1 MKKLNHFAST
11 IVILLLIFFPSC
23 RNQIKVSDQK
33 FKIVSE
39 IENNTESPFYLSF
52 VNYPKERNKLP
63 IGIFDSGT
71 GGLTVLNT
79 LYLMDQYNNA
89 SKKMGTDGLLD
100 FNSEKFIYLADESNM
115 PYGRYDSEGKAD
127 FLRELIIKDV
137 GFLLGKNYYNSPS
150 DHKAQTDKQQVK
162 AIVIACNTATAF
174 GLEIVQKA
182 VEEWGIDVRIIGI
195 IDAGSKAVLQTMDN
209 PSSKIIGV
217 LASEGACSSQ
227 GYPNSIV
234 ANSRKIFGDE
244 NVTIVQQAGIGLA
257 GAIDGDLNYIDPNAS
272 NPRDAKSYQGPDI
285 GHLRYPLDLS
295 LWEAYNFEE
304 KGLLKLY
311 DDQGQL
317 IHAQLN
323 SVTNYIRYMVTHMM
337 VNIKAEYTDK
347 TLSRVI
353 LGCTHYPY
361 FEAQI
366 REHFLYLKSLNEEYD
381 HLIDAD
387 IQFVDPSEAL
397 AMELYEFL
405 RSNDLWGNS
414 KNEDSQFYISVP
426 NPLLAENTIN
436 EKGEF
441 PYDYKY
447 GRTLNSNLQYV
458 KVVPF
463 SDEWINET
471 IQSRMK
477 SNIPYT
483 HKMIYQN

>member
-1 MKKLNHFAST
+1 MKKLNHFASA

-23 RNQIKVSDQK
+23 KNQIKVSDQK
-33 FKIVSE
+33 YQIVSE
-39 IENNTESPFYLSF
+39 IGNNTESPFYLSF
-52 VNYPKERNKLP
+52 LNYPKERNKLP

-79 LYLMDQYNNA
+79 IFQMDQYDNA
-89 SKKMGTDGLLD
+89 SKNIGVDGLLD

-137 GFLLGKNYYNSPS
+137 RFLLGKDYYNSPS
-150 DHKAQTDKQQVK
+150 DYKAQTDKQEVK
-162 AIVIACNTATAF
+162 AIVIACNTATAY
-174 GLEIVQKA
+174 GLETVQKA
-182 VEEWGIDVRIIGI
+182 IQDWGIDVRVIGI
-195 IDAGSKAVLQTMDN
+195 VDAGSKAVLQAMEN
-209 PSSKIIGV
+209 PSSKVIGV

-227 GYPNSIV
+227 AYPNSIV
-234 ANSRKIFGDE
+234 ENYVKIFGDE
-244 NVTIVQQAGIGLA
+244 NVAVIQQAGIGLA

-285 GHLRYPLDLS
+285 EHLKYPLDLS
-295 LWEAYNFEE
+295 LWEAYNFEV
-304 KGLLKLY
+304 KGLLTLY
-311 DDQGQL
+311 DDEGQL

-337 VNIKAEYTDK
+337 ENIKTDYTDK
-347 TLSRVI
+347 ALSRVI

-366 REHFLYLKSLNEEYD
+366 QEHFLYLKSLNEEYD
-381 HLIDAD
+381 QLINAD

-405 RSNDLWGNS
+405 KSNDLWGDS

-426 NPLLAENTIN
+426 NPLLVKNTIN

-463 SDEWINET
+463 SDEWIKET
-471 IQSRMK
+471 IQSRME

>member
-1 MKKLNHFAST
+1 MKKLNHFARA
-11 IVILLLIFFPSC
+11 IVILLLLFFPSC

-33 FKIVSE
+33 FQIVSE
-39 IENNTESPFYLSF
+39 IGNNTESPFYLSF
-52 VNYPKERNKLP
+52 VNYPEDKNKLP

-79 LYLMDQYNNA
+79 IYQMDQYNNG
-89 SKKMGTDGLLD
+89 SKNIGTDGLLD
-100 FNSEKFIYLADESNM
+100 FNSE
-115 PYGRYDSEGKAD
+115 GKAD
-127 FLRELIIKDV
+127 FLRELVIKDV
-137 GFLLGKNYYNSPS
+137 RFLLGKDYYNSPS
-150 DHKAQTDKQQVK
+150 DHKAQTDKQEVK
-162 AIVIACNTATAF
+162 AIVIACNTATAY
-174 GLEIVQKA
+174 GLETVQKA
-182 VEEWGIDVRIIGI
+182 IEDWGIDVRVIGI
-195 IDAGSKAVLQTMDN
+195 VDAGSKAVLQAMEN

-227 GYPNSIV
+227 AYPNSIV
-234 ANSRKIFGDE
+234 ENYRKIFGDE
-244 NVTIVQQAGIGLA
+244 NVAVVQQAGIGLA

-285 GHLRYPLDLS
+285 GHLSYPLDLS
-295 LWEAYNFEE
+295 LWEAYNFEV
-304 KGLLKLY
+304 KDLLTSY
-311 DDQGQL
+311 DDEGQL

-337 VNIKAEYTDK
+337 ENIKTDFTDK
-347 TLSRVI
+347 ALSRVI

-381 HLIDAD
+381 QLIDAD

-397 AMELYEFL
+397 AMELYEFIK
-405 RSNDLWGNS
+405 SNDLWGDS

-463 SDEWINET
+463 SDEWIKET